1 MIWITRI
8 ESTQSRVLCY
18 WNMSEVKEGKLKYN
32 KERIRKTTQTLQ
44 LHRELKQNKTK
55 LNMRKRNFKKT
66 NKIKEVNN
74 EKNNTNK
81 Q

>member
-55 LNMRKRNFKKT
+55 LNMRKRNLKKT
-66 NKIKEVNN
+66 NKI
-74 EKNNTNK
+74 
-81 Q
+81 